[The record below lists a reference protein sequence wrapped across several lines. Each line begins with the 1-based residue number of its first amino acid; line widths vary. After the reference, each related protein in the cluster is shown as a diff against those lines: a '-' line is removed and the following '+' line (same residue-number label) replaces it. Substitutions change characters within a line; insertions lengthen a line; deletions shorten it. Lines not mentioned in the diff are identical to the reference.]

1 MGPSA
6 RIGPPVDKV
15 CGLGTVV
22 PAEELTV
29 LLLSLLLPA
38 VLLVMLRLLE
48 RYERT
53 LDKPLPTDDVVEFSV
68 EAPASGSTGKEAKS
82 A

>member
-1 MGPSA
+1 
-6 RIGPPVDKV
+6 
-15 CGLGTVV
+15 
-22 PAEELTV
+22 LTV

-53 LDKPLPTDDVVEFSV
+53 LDKPYATDDDVEFGT
-68 EAPASGSTGKEAKS
+68 EAPAGAVPHPRVMPLPAPLTEPVTETA
-82 A
+82 

>member
-1 MGPSA
+1 
-6 RIGPPVDKV
+6 
-15 CGLGTVV
+15 
-22 PAEELTV
+22 V

-53 LDKPLPTDDVVEFSV
+53 LDKPIEVAEGVEPI
-68 EAPASGSTGKEAKS
+68 EAPPGAVPHPRVMPLQTQLTEAVTET